1 MWFVPHYWGNT
12 SLTIRTDLAP
22 EYAKSQSWDILFDP
36 KYKGRVSVLDG
47 VDDIVPFIAHMIG
60 VDAYSMDEA
69 GWQKVQ
75 AKLRELVPHLRFVS
89 ADDTALAQGLA
100 SGEMVAAMSWR
111 TTFAALNREHKPVAY
126 LNPPGGIFTYVCGLV
141 MHKDP
146 SERGQGAGADR
157 FRAVGRRGAVYTITT
172 SATSPPISRR

>member
-1 MWFVPHYWGNT
+1 MN
-12 SLTIRTDLAP
+12 
-22 EYAKSQSWDILFDP
+22 
-36 KYKGRVSVLDG
+36 
-47 VDDIVPFIAHMIG
+47 
-60 VDAYSMDEA
+60 EA
-69 GWQKVQ
+69 DWQKVQ

-89 ADDTALAQGLA
+89 ADNTALAQGLA

-146 SERGQGAGADR
+146 SNEAKALALIDSWLSPTTPRVYMITTYRRRARQYRGGEEGAGSACSR
-157 FRAVGRRGAVYTITT
+157 IWACRATWRP
-172 SATSPPISRR
+172 S